1 MIMELKVPQS
11 IQIEHEELHQDL
23 ANALKAGGKTG
34 EATRAVMKILQ
45 PHMAREEEFVAPAL
59 ALLRKVAAGRFSD
72 EMAAHLP
79 HIAAL
84 RGEIPRMLQEHGLM
98 VDALR
103 RLMQA
108 AIEEKQPGF
117 ARLAQRLI
125 THAQEEEEILYPAAL
140 LCGDA
145 LIARFGKP

>member
-1 MIMELKVPQS
+1 MELKVPQS
-11 IQIEHEELHQDL
+11 IQIEHEELHQEL

-59 ALLRKVAAGRFSD
+59 ALLGPVAAGRFTP

-79 HIAAL
+79 HILSL
-84 RGEIPRMLQEHGLM
+84 RAELPRMLREHGLM
-98 VDALR
+98 VEALR
-103 RLMQA
+103 NLMKA

-117 ARLAQRLI
+117 AGVAQRLI
-125 THAQEEEEILYPAAL
+125 VHAQEEEEILYPAAL
-140 LCGDA
+140 LVGDA
-145 LIARFGKP
+145 LKARFEKP